1 MDLDRFVDAQDGTY
15 EQALGELRRGRKIG
29 HWMWWIFPQV
39 AGLGMSSTSQ
49 AYAVRD
55 LAEATA
61 YVQHDVLGPR
71 LLECCRALLDLD
83 GVSAE
88 RVLGTIDAVKLRS
101 SMTLFAHADPDQPL
115 FRDVLEKYYD
125 GDEDE
130 RTVALL
136 G

>member
-15 EQALGELRRGRKIG
+15 EQALGELRRGRKTG